1 VSAKD
6 QNSGKEQKISITA
19 TTNLSEK
26 DIERMVR
33 EAEERKKEDEE
44 FKQYSEEIN
53 KADSIL
59 YGAEKLL
66 ADHQDKP
73 YAEQIKAEKA
83 KLEAIASETRE
94 AIKNKVA
101 LETITQKSVDLQNA
115 MMEFNKA
122 IAPFA
127 QSDAGSNTSDSSSD
141 HSNSSSGDDVID
153 AEFKASQV
161 D

>member
-1 VSAKD
+1 MS
-6 QNSGKEQKISITA
+6 QKNETTA
-19 TTNLSEK
+19 L
-26 DIERMVR
+26 II
-33 EAEERKKEDEE
+33 A
-44 FKQYSEEIN
+44 
-53 KADSIL
+53 
-59 YGAEKLL
+59 LL
-66 ADHQDKP
+66 ATAGIVGGGYFWLQSQLR
-73 YAEQIKAEKA
+73 EQSKLQSERQALVKEKA